1 MSQQTKDFF
10 AFGPFRLDGQKR
22 VLVRD
27 GRPVPLAPKAA
38 EILVMLVEQAGHLV
52 DKAELM
58 KRVWPDAFV
67 EEGNLNK
74 NIFFLRK
81 TLGEWNGGREYIET
95 VPKRGYRFI
104 APVSEVTHA
113 ESAPHPRSAGTANL
127 ISKKV
132 SHYRVLEILGGGGMG
147 VVYRAE
153 DIKLGRRVALKF
165 LPEESAKDP
174 AALGRFER
182 EARSASALEHPN
194 ICPIYEFG
202 EHEGQPFLVMQLLE
216 GQTLRELISASS
228 EDKPGLELGCVLDFA
243 CQITD
248 GLAAAHRQGI
258 IHRDIKPANVFV
270 TSEGQAKILDFGLAK
285 LARLMSGAEED
296 SDQEPRGR
304 SAEGPSRESGP
315 VPVGTADAFLSLTG
329 IAMGTAGYMSPEQV
343 RGEKLDARTDL
354 FSLGLVLY
362 EMATGKRAFTGDT
375 GPVLQEAILKQVPI
389 PVRKVNPE
397 LPAKLEEIIHKA
409 LEKDREMRYQSA
421 SEMRTDLQSLKREM
435 ELPWWAGPQLSVAQR
450 NWKWLMGIL
459 IGSLAIS
466 VAVGFGTGRWRS
478 RNRGFNLEKMQITKL
493 TQAGNAGPVA
503 ISPDG
508 RYVVYGLD
516 SKQGTALW
524 LRQVETHSKVQILPP
539 EAVEYEGLSFSPDGN
554 YVYFVHSGTKNTDFR
569 YLYMMPALGGPVRQ
583 LATDVDSPVSF
594 SPDGRQFVYTRGDAK
609 QGDCEVRLANADG
622 SANRVLATIPETW
635 PGFQPGAAWSPDGR
649 TIAVSFQLYGK
660 RSGYAL
666 KLVSIRDGRIG
677 ELYFSNYPIGR
688 PLWLPEGNDLLV
700 SLGDR
705 TKGGQLWKIS
715 YPQGQARRLTND
727 LADYDT
733 QIDATRNAEIV
744 AAVQF
749 NRAFHVWVASAADLS
764 GGRQITFGDV
774 PIFSVAASSDGKIL
788 AARGDGELTI
798 MNADGSQATP
808 VPDAPNANY
817 LAACG
822 RYFLFSSDQP
832 GKAGLTR
839 VDADGSNSAILVA
852 KGMLGSPVCSPD
864 LQSVFYVDWST
875 PNKIWRVP
883 IEGGSPTLVASGL
896 SVINSRLVISPDGRF
911 LAYAFEESNP
921 EPVNKLAVLPVDGGS
936 PARVLEVPG
945 WTFEGAILRWS
956 PDGKGLQSLVTR
968 DGATNIW
975 ELPLT
980 GGDPKQL
987 TKFTSG
993 LIVDFNWFPDDKRLL
1008 LARGELN
1015 SDVVLISNFR

>member
-1 MSQQTKDFF
+1 MGSP
-10 AFGPFRLDGQKR
+10 AESLRCVCFGEFKLDPRTGELRINGTASYLQDKPLQVLILLLEHPGQ
-22 VLVRD
+22 LVTRD
-27 GRPVPLAPKAA
+27 
-38 EILVMLVEQAGHLV
+38 
-52 DKAELM
+52 ELM
-58 KRVWPDAFV
+58 KRLWSADTFV
-67 EEGNLNK
+67 DFDQSLNK
-74 NIFFLRK
+74 AVNRLRE
-81 TLGEWNGGREYIET
+81 TLEDSSEHPRFIET
-95 VPKRGYRFI
+95 LPRRGYRFI
-104 APVSEVTHA
+104 APVTIEHDR
-113 ESAPHPRSAGTANL
+113 ESVIAPHLAP
-127 ISKKV
+127 V
-132 SHYRVLEILGGGGMG
+132 SSHRVYEWPTNPAKTEPQSSGLE
-147 VVYRAE
+147 
-153 DIKLGRRVALKF
+153 AL
-165 LPEESAKDP
+165 P
-174 AALGRFER
+174 AA
-182 EARSASALEHPN
+182 
-194 ICPIYEFG
+194 
-202 EHEGQPFLVMQLLE
+202 
-216 GQTLRELISASS
+216 
-228 EDKPGLELGCVLDFA
+228 GL
-243 CQITD
+243 
-248 GLAAAHRQGI
+248 
-258 IHRDIKPANVFV
+258 
-270 TSEGQAKILDFGLAK
+270 
-285 LARLMSGAEED
+285 
-296 SDQEPRGR
+296 
-304 SAEGPSRESGP
+304 
-315 VPVGTADAFLSLTG
+315 
-329 IAMGTAGYMSPEQV
+329 
-343 RGEKLDARTDL
+343 
-354 FSLGLVLY
+354 
-362 EMATGKRAFTGDT
+362 
-375 GPVLQEAILKQVPI
+375 
-389 PVRKVNPE
+389 
-397 LPAKLEEIIHKA
+397 
-409 LEKDREMRYQSA
+409 
-421 SEMRTDLQSLKREM
+421 
-435 ELPWWAGPQLSVAQR
+435 QLSFAQR

-478 RNRGFNLEKMQITKL
+478 RNRGFDREKMEITKL

-524 LRQVETHSKVQILPP
+524 LRQVATHSEVQILPP

-554 YVYFVHSGTKNTDFR
+554 YVYFVHSGTKLADFR

-583 LATDVDSPVSF
+583 LAADVDSPVSF

-609 QGDCEVRLANADG
+609 QGGCEVRLANADG
-622 SANRVLATIPETW
+622 SANRVLAVIPETYT
-635 PGFQPGAAWSPDGR
+635 GFQPGAAWSPDGR
-649 TIAVSFQLYGK
+649 TIAVSFQFYGK

-705 TKGGQLWKIS
+705 TKGAQLWKIS

-727 LADYDT
+727 LADYDI

-808 VPDAPNANY
+808 VPDVPNLGNSY
-817 LAACG
+817 PAACG
-822 RYFLFSSDQP
+822 RYFLYASYQP
-832 GKAGLTR
+832 GKLGVTR
-839 VDADGSNSAILVA
+839 VDADGSNSTILVA

-896 SVINSRLVISPDGRF
+896 GFGINSRLVISPDGKF

-921 EPVNKLAVLPVDGGS
+921 EPVNKLAVIPVDGTL
-936 PARVLEVPG
+936 PARILEVPG
-945 WTFEGAILRWS
+945 WTFEQPCLRWS
-956 PDGKGLQSLVTR
+956 PDGKGLQSLVIR
-968 DGATNIW
+968 DGVTNIW
-975 ELPLT
+975 DLPLA
-980 GGDPKQL
+980 GGEPKQL

-993 LIVDFNWFPDDKRLL
+993 LIVDFNWFPDGKRLL